1 MAQSPLSSLTPE
13 KISNWL
19 QNLERFDPDLAKSI
33 NARSAAMQAD
43 TRRVVGLEST
53 VAEAAPPQDIP
64 IALETMVRPGRPVLP
79 IKGDLIVRAP
89 AFIEPPDGE
98 MMVQR
103 LLAASAAINPIIPLV
118 GRIDVA
124 NFPRNASFI
133 GTGWLIEPGIIVTN
147 SHVAE
152 LIGRRDGRKFTF
164 LPGRF
169 GDPVVTTVNWKREM
183 DSDLNVASPVESII
197 FIESRQIADIAFL
210 KVGHRSDGARQDR
223 ILLADSDAAA
233 GTSVAVVGYP
243 ARAGEDVIPD
253 QAWMERVFGGRY
265 DIKRAAPGV
274 VMPNSRGWATHDCT
288 TLGGNSGSAV
298 IDLATGKAVALHFA
312 GAYVLENYAVPASTI
327 RDYLKR
333 RPWESPETIVT
344 DRDDGE
350 QVHVGVTQATT
361 TTPPA
366 ATPMS
371 PAAQTASVSI
381 TLPLTITVSIG
392 NPTAGSSNP
401 AAASGAAVAAET
413 APIEDAV
420 RRFASVYRGDG
431 IIGVRSGLAIRN
443 GQFTDTPCIHV
454 VTHPEKIAAV
464 RARVPAAYL
473 GHPVEVRAAAIVE
486 MIGGQDFVSEAAVTS
501 IAYNDEDRTGAGFR
515 FDEVDEAMELTCCV
529 GPERSWSVLS
539 DFIANAKGRMVSSM
553 YEFHAKHIADAIQA
567 RLEDGVDMVLV
578 IDNATRVTAAG
589 VKTGD
594 FNRKTV
600 FRKWA
605 NNFSFDRIYAP
616 EGPNGLIA
624 NSYHIKVTVDNDNRF
639 WLSSGNWKHSSQPNI
654 APADLNNLTKI
665 RAKKG
670 NREWHVVIKNKA
682 LANLYRN
689 HILADLK
696 FSKESGGVEE
706 AVVQDVLIDVPMAI
720 EEAVEIELEA
730 RAAPRILDPI
740 TINRRVKVKPLLT
753 PDKKGKVY
761 TDAVLDLIESAE
773 EQLLFQIPYVD
784 SYKDTAKGNLEKLV
798 KALIKKSKE
807 IDDVRVILRSDH
819 GTWIPCAEDLKKRG
833 LNLNKCFRHVPSTH
847 TKGMIADGQRCLVG
861 SHNWSGGGV
870 TLNRDASLLF
880 DDSEVAEYYRQAF
893 EIDWARA
900 SRPVIPESALA
911 EAPRIADPESA
922 VPQGFRR
929 MTLEEFLEG

>member
-1 MAQSPLSSLTPE
+1 MAHPIQFGLTPE

-33 NARSAAMQAD
+33 NARTAAMQPAA
-43 TRRVVGLEST
+43 RQVMGLEAA
-53 VAEAAPPQDIP
+53 VAEAAPPLDVP
-64 IALETMVRPGRPVLP
+64 ITIETMVRPGRPVVP
-79 IKGDLIVRAP
+79 IKGDTVVGTP

-103 LLAASAAINPIIPLV
+103 LLAAADNIKPVIPLV

-133 GTGWLIEPGIIVTN
+133 GTGWLIAPDIVVTN

-152 LIGRRDGRKFTF
+152 LIGRRDGRRFTF

-169 GDPVVTTVNWKREM
+169 GDPIVTTVNWKHEM
-183 DSDLNVASPVESII
+183 DSDLSVASPVESII
-197 FIESRQIADIAFL
+197 FIESRQVADIAFL
-210 KVGHRSDGARQDR
+210 KIGRSSDGGQQDR
-223 ILLADSDAAA
+223 VLLADTDAAA
-233 GTSVAVVGYP
+233 GTSVAVIGYP

-265 DIKRAAPGV
+265 DVKRAAPGV
-274 VMPNSRGWATHDCT
+274 MMPNSRGWATHDCT

-327 RDYLKR
+327 RNYLKR
-333 RPWESPETIVT
+333 RPWETPETVVT
-344 DRDDGE
+344 NRGGSG
-350 QVHVGVTQATT
+350 QATAGVTQAP
-361 TTPPA
+361 PPA
-366 ATPMS
+366 AL
-371 PAAQTASVSI
+371 AATGQAASVSI

-392 NPTAGSSNP
+392 SPIAGGGI
-401 AAASGAAVAAET
+401 ALATTTET

-420 RRFASVYRGDG
+420 RRFAAAFRGDG
-431 IIGVRSGLAIRN
+431 ILAVRSGLVVSN
-443 GQFTDTPCIHV
+443 GEFTDTACVNV
-454 VTHPEKIAAV
+454 VTHPDKIAAV
-464 RARVPAAYL
+464 RARAPAAYL
-473 GHPVEVRAAAIVE
+473 GHPVDVRTAGIVD
-486 MIGGQDFVSEAAVTS
+486 MLGGPDLVSEAAVTS
-501 IAYNDEDRTGAGFR
+501 IAYNDDDRTGAKFSFGQVN
-515 FDEVDEAMELTCCV
+515 EEMELTCCV

-539 DFIANAKGRMVSSM
+539 DYIANAQGRMVSSM
-553 YEFHAKHIADAIQA
+553 YEFHAEHIADAIQE
-567 RLEDGVDMVLV
+567 RLEDGVEMDLV
-578 IDNATRVTAAG
+578 IDNATRVTRAG
-589 VKTGD
+589 VKDGD

-605 NNFSFDRIYAP
+605 NDFNFDRIYAP
-616 EGPNGLIA
+616 EGANGLIA
-624 NSYHIKVTVDNDNRF
+624 DSYHIKVTVDDSDRF
-639 WLSSGNWKHSSQPNI
+639 WLSSGNWKNSSQPNI
-654 APADLNNLTKI
+654 DPADLNDLQAI

-670 NREWHVVIKNKA
+670 NREWHVVIKNKT
-682 LANLYRN
+682 LATRYRS
-689 HILADLK
+689 HILADLE
-696 FSKESGGVEE
+696 FSKENGGTEE
-706 AVVQDVLIDVPMAI
+706 AVIEDVLVDVPVAI
-720 EEAVEIELEA
+720 EESVAFELEA
-730 RAAPRILDPI
+730 RAASRIFDPI

-761 TDAVLDLIESAE
+761 TDAVLDLIESADDE
-773 EQLLFQIPYVD
+773 LLFQIPYINSFKD
-784 SYKDTAKGNLEKLV
+784 SAAGNLEKLV

-807 IDDVRVILRSDH
+807 IETVRVILRSDH

-833 LNLNKCFRHVPSTH
+833 LNLNKCLRHLPSTH
-847 TKGMIADGQRCLVG
+847 TKGMIVDGKRCLVG
-861 SHNWSGGGV
+861 SHNWSGNGV

-880 DDSEVAEYYRQAF
+880 DDSDVAQYYRQAF
-893 EIDWARA
+893 ELDWDRA
-900 SRPVIPESALA
+900 SRPVIPESAIT